1 VTSCPVPRSY
11 YKTYVLYTRF
21 GIAVNALAAS
31 DVPIDKR
38 QEVGRMAAAFAAWSA
53 TMAAIIAGSGI
64 IKVTIEVKVRR
75 K

>member
-1 VTSCPVPRSY
+1 
-11 YKTYVLYTRF
+11 
-21 GIAVNALAAS
+21 
-31 DVPIDKR
+31 
-38 QEVGRMAAAFAAWSA
+38 MAAAFAAWSA